1 MPGSP
6 LNGTSPAR
14 GRGSS
19 AGQGRTGAVADRSRQ
34 GPVPAPGGRKREG
47 PSPGWAETASAGSG
61 RQSRLGPGPKGR
73 ALPQVRHRR
82 HGPLHDRADDCAWT
96 TGGRLDLRVD
106 RDHGLQR
113 LREGGDGLG
122 PAPGIVAAGD
132 SRAFPSARWRSAAV
146 PFAVPH
152 ALLGVGVAQGV
163 RAPRRDYEARWLGD
177 AGARQPAR
185 PVRMSVRTPHKIIK
199 SLPSA

>member
-1 MPGSP
+1 MRWREDRGKRCAAIPWKPVLCVLDRAAFPRMVVATRRPGAAAPGSP

-19 AGQGRTGAVADRSRQ
+19 AARGRTGAVAGRSGQ

-61 RQSRLGPGPKGR
+61 RQSRLGTGPKGR

-96 TGGRLDLRVD
+96 TGRRLDLRED

-122 PAPGIVAAGD
+122 PAPGTWP
-132 SRAFPSARWRSAAV
+132 RATPARSPARARSAAC
-146 PFAVPH
+146 
-152 ALLGVGVAQGV
+152 
-163 RAPRRDYEARWLGD
+163 RARS
-177 AGARQPAR
+177 
-185 PVRMSVRTPHKIIK
+185 RMRFW
-199 SLPSA
+199 A